1 MHPIFNHPIMNAV
14 PNDIRALQQSIR
26 REKIQRARRM
36 TEDERLVATLDQIEI
51 AFAWMLDGVKQQF
64 PGITDTEATDI
75 LSRRLDR
82 IRRREDR
89 GLFIPVTE
97 AA

>member
-1 MHPIFNHPIMNAV
+1 MNVV
-14 PNDIRALQQSIR
+14 PEDIRALQESIR
-26 REKIQRARRM
+26 REKILRARRM
-36 TEDERLVATLDQIEI
+36 TDDERLVATLDQIEI

-64 PGITDTEATDI
+64 PGISDNEANDI
-75 LSRRLDR
+75 LARRLDR
-82 IRRREDR
+82 IRQREDR